1 MTFVRVAPD
10 GLGRFVPVGLPVWP
24 SCESL
29 LSLCVGFGPFVPV
42 GCGPLVPVA
51 CGPLVPFCGLV
62 APVAPDG
69 FGPFVPVGLPV

>member
-1 MTFVRVAPD
+1 MTFVRVTLIAVCWFRAFCTSR
-10 GLGRFVPVGLPVWP
+10 LW
-24 SCESL
+24 S
-29 LSLCVGFGPFVPV
+29 FGASRV
-42 GCGPLVPVA
+42 GCGPLVPVG